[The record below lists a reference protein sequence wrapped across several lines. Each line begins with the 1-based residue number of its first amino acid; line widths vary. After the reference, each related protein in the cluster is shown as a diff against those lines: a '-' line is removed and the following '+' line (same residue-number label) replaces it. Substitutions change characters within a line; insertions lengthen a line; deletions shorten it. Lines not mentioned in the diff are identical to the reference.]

1 MQKIDAR
8 IEVLREFWDER
19 RLDQPKSDEELI
31 EFFIDEVSR

>member
-1 MQKIDAR
+1 MLKIDSR

-19 RLDQPKSDEELI
+19 RLDEPKSDEELI